1 MSALRLFRSFA
12 MALVLS
18 AVLLWPFMFLMAG
31 SSAGQGLFA
40 GRELCFAAGVEC
52 GPGQTLGSI
61 LVSRL

>member
-1 MSALRLFRSFA
+1 MSALRLFRSFTL
-12 MALVLS
+12 ALVLT
-18 AVLLWPFMFLMAG
+18 AVMLWPFMFLMSG
-31 SSAGQGLFA
+31 PGDGHGLFA